1 MQLAGRKFNILE
13 IHLVL
18 FFLLSPIKE
27 VRDHEYSSSGN
38 FQPLAL
44 PLLVTAMYQG
54 MLVAQCDILS
64 T

>member
-1 MQLAGRKFNILE
+1 MNIVAG
-13 IHLVL
+13 
-18 FFLLSPIKE
+18 
-27 VRDHEYSSSGN
+27 GN
-38 FQPLAL
+38 FHPLAL